1 MSVAERIRESRK
13 EAGMTLEELAAKA
26 GVSKTYLWELEH
38 DKSGEKKPSAEVLL
52 KIASALSTTIG
63 HLLGLPTVTVK
74 AESKEV
80 ELSPSLLEFKE
91 RMEQNG
97 TPLKPDELMDLAMI
111 RFRGGQPKTAEAWH
125 QIYYVLASSAKR
137 KK

>member
-63 HLLGLPTVTVK
+63 HLLGLPTVKT
-74 AESKEV
+74 ESKDV
-80 ELSPSLLEFKE
+80 ELSPSLLEFKK

-97 TPLKPDELMDLAMI
+97 TPLKPDELRDLAMI
-111 RFRGGQPKTAEAWH
+111 RFRGGQPKTADEWH
-125 QIYYVLASSAKR
+125 QIYLVLANSAKR